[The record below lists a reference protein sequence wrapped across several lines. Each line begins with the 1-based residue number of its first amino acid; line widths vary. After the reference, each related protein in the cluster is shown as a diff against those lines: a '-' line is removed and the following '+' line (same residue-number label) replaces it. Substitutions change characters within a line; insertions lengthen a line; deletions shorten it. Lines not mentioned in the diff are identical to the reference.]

1 MSDVNR
7 TAVQQ
12 ILQPVSLYR
21 CCQMCLLSAQEHL
34 SSILRHTRLP
44 TTVHV
49 ELFIEAILEV
59 QRIGC
64 LYGPAIAGLL
74 TVWPEESLK
83 MSKLFPEKKIDSLLQ
98 ATDDNNCT
106 VLDMILDGLLNLKSN
121 CRLVHLDLSCV
132 PPSNIFH
139 LPVLFLPETDTLWDE
154 ITDTVLEQGKSF
166 VDDGDDTMESVLS
179 WKLTEI
185 SQANAGVSSAYSGPE
200 TVQICLESTVSLTEW
215 VAMIDDIIGLCTQ
228 DLSPFRYGFT
238 KLSVD
243 NFYIVDSKLL
253 KWLLSVIN
261 IEILE
266 RLFIYGKSR
275 SIRLVMWE
283 LHQDLLR
290 IPNLLVFGLG
300 TTGPKLHLQ
309 LISPKEP
316 TDADC
321 IQPTEHVLEQWS
333 HLRNLQLTGL
343 LLTKKINIWLTSLHN
358 PLHTLSLY
366 ACKLDR
372 QDLEYLS
379 QSHHLHSLLH
389 LNLEKNDLR
398 DCGEEICQVIRAA
411 PQLELL
417 NLRETKLKLHEKLSV
432 ITALHESEKLHT
444 LAMYEQEDMS
454 STSGYESMVELA
466 CGIRSLKKLYI
477 FPFMYQP
484 FEIFYREGVERA
496 SEMILCLN
504 ERKDIELYY

>member
-1 MSDVNR
+1 M
-7 TAVQQ
+7 
-12 ILQPVSLYR
+12 
-21 CCQMCLLSAQEHL
+21 
-34 SSILRHTRLP
+34 
-44 TTVHV
+44 
-49 ELFIEAILEV
+49 
-59 QRIGC
+59 
-64 LYGPAIAGLL
+64 
-74 TVWPEESLK
+74 
-83 MSKLFPEKKIDSLLQ
+83 
-98 ATDDNNCT
+98 
-106 VLDMILDGLLNLKSN
+106 
-121 CRLVHLDLSCV
+121 
-132 PPSNIFH
+132 
-139 LPVLFLPETDTLWDE
+139 
-154 ITDTVLEQGKSF
+154 
-166 VDDGDDTMESVLS
+166 
-179 WKLTEI
+179 
-185 SQANAGVSSAYSGPE
+185 
-200 TVQICLESTVSLTEW
+200 
-215 VAMIDDIIGLCTQ
+215 
-228 DLSPFRYGFT
+228 
-238 KLSVD
+238 
-243 NFYIVDSKLL
+243 
-253 KWLLSVIN
+253 
-261 IEILE
+261 
-266 RLFIYGKSR
+266 
-275 SIRLVMWE
+275 MWE